1 MSKRTA
7 AARSSTPRK
16 QPLMPTGHRDFPYKI
31 AEDDPC
37 CREFLRHGFTWGGH
51 WKSLKD
57 YQHFE
62 KRR

>member
-7 AARSSTPRK
+7 AARAAPPPEAA
-16 QPLMPTGHRDFPYKI
+16 PLAQRRGGFPYKI
-31 AEDDPC
+31 AEDAPC

-62 KRR
+62 KKQ

>member
-7 AARSSTPRK
+7 AARSSPPRK
-16 QPLMPTGHRDFPYKI
+16 LPLMPNGSGISPYKI
-31 AEDDPC
+31 AEDAPC

-62 KRR
+62 KKQ

>member
-1 MSKRTA
+1 M
-7 AARSSTPRK
+7 
-16 QPLMPTGHRDFPYKI
+16 
-31 AEDDPC
+31 AEDAPC

-62 KRR
+62 KKQ